1 MKKYIFIILTFIAMA
16 QPTMG
21 QFELKGQVLAR
32 SNGEK
37 LPFASV
43 KIKGTTTGMTTNEDG
58 EFIFKDLKKGN
69 HLFVFSYV
77 GKLEKLYEIKIE
89 NNTSIK
95 IELNDDP
102 SQLNEVVVTGNLKE
116 MSKSESA
123 IPIDIITPSFFAK
136 NPTPNIFEAM
146 QSVNGVRPQINC
158 NVCNTGDIHING
170 LEGPYTMI
178 LIDGMPIVSSLGSVY
193 GLFGIPNGL
202 IERIEV
208 VKGPASTLYG
218 SEAVGG
224 LINII
229 TKVPLKSP
237 KFSFETNSTS
247 WGEWNTDLG
256 VKYKLG
262 KISALL
268 GINYFDYN
276 QKIDKNADGFTDL
289 SLQRRISIFNKFQ
302 TKSSSLALRYFHE
315 NRWGGETNWTE
326 KYRGTNQIYG
336 ESIYTRRFEMI
347 GATNFSNNLSFNYS
361 YNSHKQDSYYGTVPL
376 LGTQHIGFL
385 LGKYQKT
392 IGQNDLLVGLPLKYN
407 FYDDNTV
414 ATQSENRNKP
424 QKLWIPGIFAQH
436 ERKIGEN
443 IKTMEGIRL
452 DYNQTHGWI
461 FTPRIAL
468 KWNNKLNIVRLNIGK
483 GYRIVN
489 VFAEEH
495 AAMTGA
501 REVKI
506 TENLKP
512 EQSWNIN
519 LNYNKKTIIHEGF
532 IGIDASVFYTYFSNK
547 IIPDYDT
554 PDKIIYKNL
563 SGYLVSKGANANLD
577 FTFNNG
583 LKILG
588 GVTFLDVKKTENGK
602 KSVPYFTE
610 RLSANYVVSYEIIQ
624 PKILI
629 DYSAN
634 LLGPM
639 RLPLQNEFDPRPSKS
654 PISNIQNLQVTKE
667 FNANFKIYGGIKNI
681 FNFVPYKNLPFIIS
695 RSQDPFDKKVI
706 FEESGAVQRNAEN
719 PYGLT
724 FDPTY
729 VYASLQSRRIFL
741 GIKYNIQ

>member
-1 MKKYIFIILTFIAMA
+1 
-16 QPTMG
+16 
-21 QFELKGQVLAR
+21 
-32 SNGEK
+32 
-37 LPFASV
+37 
-43 KIKGTTTGMTTNEDG
+43 
-58 EFIFKDLKKGN
+58 
-69 HLFVFSYV
+69 
-77 GKLEKLYEIKIE
+77 
-89 NNTSIK
+89 
-95 IELNDDP
+95 
-102 SQLNEVVVTGNLKE
+102 
-116 MSKSESA
+116 
-123 IPIDIITPSFFAK
+123 
-136 NPTPNIFEAM
+136 
-146 QSVNGVRPQINC
+146 
-158 NVCNTGDIHING
+158 
-170 LEGPYTMI
+170 
-178 LIDGMPIVSSLGSVY
+178 
-193 GLFGIPNGL
+193 
-202 IERIEV
+202 
-208 VKGPASTLYG
+208 
-218 SEAVGG
+218 
-224 LINII
+224 
-229 TKVPLKSP
+229 
-237 KFSFETNSTS
+237 
-247 WGEWNTDLG
+247 
-256 VKYKLG
+256 
-262 KISALL
+262 
-268 GINYFDYN
+268 
-276 QKIDKNADGFTDL
+276 
-289 SLQRRISIFNKFQ
+289 
-302 TKSSSLALRYFHE
+302 
-315 NRWGGETNWTE
+315 
-326 KYRGTNQIYG
+326 
-336 ESIYTRRFEMI
+336 MI
-347 GATNFSNNLSFNYS
+347 GATNFSNNLSVNYS

-376 LGTQHIGFL
+376 LCTQHIGFL

-424 QKLWIPGIFAQH
+424 QKLWIPGVFAQH

-443 IKTMEGIRL
+443 IKTMEGLRL

-634 LLGPM
+634 LVGPM
-639 RLPLQNEFDPRPSKS
+639 RLPLQNEYDPRPSKS

-706 FEESGAVQRNAEN
+706 YEESGAVQRNAEN

-729 VYASLQSRRIFL
+729 VYASLQSRRMFL

>member
-1 MKKYIFIILTFIAMA
+1 MA
-16 QPTMG
+16 FANISLG
-21 QFELKGQVLAR
+21 QYELKGQIFTKAK
-32 SNGEK
+32 GEK
-37 LPFASV
+37 LPFANV
-43 KIKGTTTGMTTNEDG
+43 KIKGTSVGTTTNEDG
-58 EFIFKDLKKGN
+58 EFTFKNLQKGKVT
-69 HLFVFSYV
+69 LISSFI
-77 GKLEKLYEIKIE
+77 GMLEKQTEVVLEK
-89 NNTSIK
+89 NTFVK

-102 SQLNEVVVTGNLKE
+102 SQLNEVVITGNLKE

-136 NPTPNIFEAM
+136 NPTPNIFEAL
-146 QSVNGVRPQINC
+146 QSVNGVRPQVNC

-237 KFSFETNSTS
+237 KLSLETNSTS

-256 VKYKLG
+256 MKYKLG
-262 KISALL
+262 KINALL
-268 GINYFDYN
+268 GINYFN
-276 QKIDKNADGFTDL
+276 FGQIIDKNQDGFTDL
-289 SLQRRISIFNKFQ
+289 SLQNRISVFNKFQ
-302 TKSSSLALRYFHE
+302 GKSGSVALRYFYE
-315 NRWGGETNWTE
+315 SRWGGQTNWTT
-326 KYRGTNQIYG
+326 KYRGTDQVYG
-336 ESIYTRRFEMI
+336 ESIYTKRVEVI
-347 GATNFSNNLSFNYS
+347 GAQNFSNALSINYS
-361 YNSHKQDSYYGTVPL
+361 YNSHQQDSFYGHVPL

-385 LGKYQKT
+385 LPKYQKT
-392 IGQNDLLVGLPLKYN
+392 IGNDDLLIGLPLKYN

-414 ATQSENRNKP
+414 ATQSENRNQP
-424 QKLWIPGIFAQH
+424 LKLWFPGVFVQH

-443 IKTMEGIRL
+443 FKTLEGLRL
-452 DYNQTHGWI
+452 DYYQNHGLI
-461 FTPRIAL
+461 FTPRLAL
-468 KWNNKLNIVRLNIGK
+468 KWNNKLNILRLNVGK

-489 VFAEEH
+489 VFAEDH

-501 REVKI
+501 REVEI

-512 EQSWNIN
+512 EQSWNAN
-519 LNYNKKTIIHEGF
+519 LNFNKKILLNDGF
-532 IGIDASVFYTYFSNK
+532 LGLDASAFYTYFSNK

-563 SGYLVSKGANANLD
+563 DGFLISRGMNVNMDLNLK
-577 FTFNNG
+577 NG
-583 LKILG
+583 LKLMG
-588 GVTFLDVKKTENGK
+588 GLTFLDVKKNKNGVK
-602 KSVPYFTE
+602 TVPYFTE
-610 RLSANYVVSYEIIQ
+610 KFSANYTLSYEIMK

-634 LLGPM
+634 LVGSM
-639 RLPLQNEFDPRPSKS
+639 RLPLLNEYDPRPGKS
-654 PISNIQNLQVTKE
+654 PWTNIQNLQLTRAWGE
-667 FNANFKIYGGIKNI
+667 DFKIYGGVKNI
-681 FNFVPYKNLPFIIS
+681 FNFVPYRNLPFLIS
-695 RSQDPFDKKVI
+695 RANDPFDKKVI
-706 FEESGAVQRNAEN
+706 FNENGQAQRTAEN

-729 VYASLQSRRIFL
+729 VYTSLQSRRMFL

>member
-1 MKKYIFIILTFIAMA
+1 MKKYIFILLIIMSFANIS
-16 QPTMG
+16 PG
-21 QFELKGQVLAR
+21 QYELKGQIFTKAK
-32 SNGEK
+32 SEK

-43 KIKGTTTGMTTNEDG
+43 KIKGTTIGTTTNEEG
-58 EFIFKDLKKGN
+58 EFSFKNLQKGKVT
-69 HLFVFSYV
+69 LITSFI
-77 GKLEKLYEIKIE
+77 GMLEKQTEVILDK
-89 NNTSIK
+89 NTFVK

-116 MSKSESA
+116 MSKAESA
-123 IPIDIITPSFFAK
+123 IPIDIITPAFFAK
-136 NPTPNIFEAM
+136 NPTPNIFEAL
-146 QSVNGVRPQINC
+146 QSVNGVRPQVNC

-237 KFSFETNSTS
+237 KLSLETNSTS
-247 WGEWNTDLG
+247 WGEWNSDLG
-256 VKYKLG
+256 LKYKLG
-262 KISALL
+262 KVNALL
-268 GINYFDYN
+268 GVNYFN
-276 QKIDKNADGFTDL
+276 FGQIIDKNLDGFTDL
-289 SLQRRISIFNKFQ
+289 SLQNRISVFNKFQ
-302 TKSSSLALRYFHE
+302 GKTGSVAFRYFYE
-315 NRWGGETNWTE
+315 NRWGGQTNWTPRF
-326 KYRGTNQIYG
+326 RGTDQVYG
-336 ESIYTRRFEMI
+336 ESIFTKRVEVI
-347 GATNFSNNLSFNYS
+347 GAQNLSNALSINYS
-361 YNSHKQDSYYGTVPL
+361 YNSHQQDSFYGNVPL
-376 LGTQHIGFL
+376 IGTQHIGFL
-385 LGKYQKT
+385 LTKYQKT
-392 IGQNDLLVGLPLKYN
+392 IGNDDLLIGLPLKYN

-414 ATQSENRNKP
+414 ATQSEKQNQPLKV
-424 QKLWIPGIFAQH
+424 WVPGIFAQH

-443 IKTMEGIRL
+443 FKTLEGVRL
-452 DYNQTHGWI
+452 DYNQNHGLI
-461 FTPRIAL
+461 FTPRLAL
-468 KWNNKLNIVRLNIGK
+468 KWNNKLNILRLNVGK

-501 REVKI
+501 REVEI

-519 LNYNKKTIIHEGF
+519 LNFNKKILLNDGF
-532 IGIDASVFYTYFSNK
+532 FGLDASAFYTYFSNK

-554 PDKIIYKNL
+554 TYKIIYKNL
-563 SGYLVSKGANANLD
+563 EGFLISRGSNVNIDLNLK
-577 FTFNNG
+577 NG
-583 LKILG
+583 LKLMG
-588 GVTFLDVKKTENGK
+588 GVTFLDVQKNENGVK
-602 KSVPYFTE
+602 TVPYFTE
-610 RLSANYVVSYEIIQ
+610 KFSANYTISYEIMK

-634 LLGPM
+634 LVGPM
-639 RLPLQNEFDPRPSKS
+639 RLPLLNEYDPRPGKS
-654 PISNIQNLQVTKE
+654 PWTNIQNLQLTRAFGE
-667 FNANFKIYGGIKNI
+667 DFKIYGGVKNI
-681 FNFVPYKNLPFIIS
+681 FNFVPYRNLPFLIS
-695 RSQDPFDKKVI
+695 RANDPFDKKVI
-706 FEESGAVQRNAEN
+706 FNEYGEAERTAEN

-729 VYASLQSRRIFL
+729 VYTSLQSRRVFL

>member
-1 MKKYIFIILTFIAMA
+1 MKKYIFILLIIMSFANISL
-16 QPTMG
+16 G
-21 QFELKGQVLAR
+21 QYELKGQIFTKAK
-32 SNGEK
+32 SEK

-43 KIKGTTTGMTTNEDG
+43 KIKGTTIGTTTNEEG
-58 EFIFKDLKKGN
+58 EFSFKNLQKGKVT
-69 HLFVFSYV
+69 LITSFI
-77 GKLEKLYEIKIE
+77 GMLEKQTEFILDK
-89 NNTSIK
+89 NTFVK

-116 MSKSESA
+116 MSKAESA
-123 IPIDIITPSFFAK
+123 IPIDIITPAFFAK
-136 NPTPNIFEAM
+136 NPTPNIFEAL
-146 QSVNGVRPQINC
+146 QSVNGVRPQVNC

-237 KFSFETNSTS
+237 KLSLETNSTS

-256 VKYKLG
+256 LKYKLG
-262 KISALL
+262 KINALL
-268 GINYFDYN
+268 GVNYFN
-276 QKIDKNADGFTDL
+276 FGQIIDKNLDGFTDL
-289 SLQRRISIFNKFQ
+289 SLQNRISVFNKFQ
-302 TKSSSLALRYFHE
+302 GKTGSVAFRYFYE
-315 NRWGGETNWTE
+315 NRWGGQTNWTP
-326 KYRGTNQIYG
+326 KFRGTDQVYG
-336 ESIYTRRFEMI
+336 ESIFTKRVEVI
-347 GATNFSNNLSFNYS
+347 GAQNFSNALSINYS
-361 YNSHKQDSYYGTVPL
+361 YNSHQQDSFYGNVPL
-376 LGTQHIGFL
+376 IGTQHIGFL
-385 LGKYQKT
+385 LTKYQKT
-392 IGQNDLLVGLPLKYN
+392 IGNDDLLIGLPLKYN

-414 ATQSENRNKP
+414 ATQSEKQNQPLKVW
-424 QKLWIPGIFAQH
+424 LPGIFAQH

-443 IKTMEGIRL
+443 FKTLEGVRL
-452 DYNQTHGWI
+452 DYNQNHGLI
-461 FTPRIAL
+461 FTPRLAL
-468 KWNNKLNIVRLNIGK
+468 KWNNKLNILRLNVGK

-501 REVKI
+501 REVEI

-519 LNYNKKTIIHEGF
+519 LNFNKKILLNEGF
-532 IGIDASVFYTYFSNK
+532 FGLDASAFYTYFSNK

-563 SGYLVSKGANANLD
+563 DGFLISRGSNVNIDLNLK
-577 FTFNNG
+577 NG
-583 LKILG
+583 LKLMG
-588 GVTFLDVKKTENGK
+588 GVTFLDVQKNENGVK
-602 KSVPYFTE
+602 TVPYFTE
-610 RLSANYVVSYEIIQ
+610 KFSANYTISYEIVK

-634 LLGPM
+634 LVGPM
-639 RLPLQNEFDPRPSKS
+639 RLPLLNEYDPRPGKS
-654 PISNIQNLQVTKE
+654 PWTNIQNLQLTRAFGE
-667 FNANFKIYGGIKNI
+667 DFKIYGGVKNI
-681 FNFVPYKNLPFIIS
+681 FNFVPYRNLPFLIS
-695 RSQDPFDKKVI
+695 RANDPFDKKVI
-706 FEESGAVQRNAEN
+706 FNEYGEAQRTAEN

-729 VYASLQSRRIFL
+729 VYTSLQSRRVFL